1 MHCEIS
7 RKGKLKA
14 KSSYHGN
21 VGNIGNDTLATIGIN
36 GSIKIVQSDVRFSN
50 FSYRWSGKCYWG
62 ICTTTLMT
70 SSPSVPKVQSH
81 VICISG
87 SEDTKIKG
95 ELRHKGY
102 QLVEAAG
109 AGYKTLAVITGLADA
124 YILSKNSTFK
134 WDTCGPQAILR
145 ALGGDL
151 FNYTDA
157 AAGALT
163 PVTYK
168 DDCGHE
174 ENGTGVSKHCNM
186 GGIIA
191 CRDSSICKK
200 LFGNT

>member
-1 MHCEIS
+1 MYE
-7 RKGKLKA
+7 LQF
-14 KSSYHGN
+14 
-21 VGNIGNDTLATIGIN
+21 
-36 GSIKIVQSDVRFSN
+36 VQSDVGFLN
-50 FSYRWSGKCYWG
+50 FPCRWRGKCYWG
-62 ICTTTLMT
+62 MCTTTLT
-70 SSPSVPKVQSH
+70 ASSLSVPGVRSNI
-81 VICISG
+81 ICISG

-95 ELRHKGY
+95 ELRQKGF
-102 QLVEAAG
+102 QLVGAAG
-109 AGYKTLAVITGLADA
+109 AGYKILAVITGLADA

-151 FNYTDA
+151 FNYRDA
-157 AAGALT
+157 AAGVLT
-163 PVTYK
+163 AVAYK

-174 ENGTGVSKHCNM
+174 DNVKGVSKYCNK